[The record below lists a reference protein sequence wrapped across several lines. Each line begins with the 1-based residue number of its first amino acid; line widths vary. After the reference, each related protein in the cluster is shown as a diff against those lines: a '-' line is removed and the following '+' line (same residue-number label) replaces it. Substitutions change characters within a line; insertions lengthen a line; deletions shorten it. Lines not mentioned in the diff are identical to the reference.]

1 MKTVI
6 FDIDGTLSLVG
17 DRVECLSKSPPDW
30 DEFYERCGED
40 LPNWPAIRTYQAL
53 HATGTGPEM
62 ILLTGRRESVR
73 EKTEEWLYKNGVYG
87 YSRLLMRPNGDFR
100 HDTEVKPELLHK
112 HDIRPDLVFEDRTSM
127 VDCWREMGVPC
138 FQVAPG
144 DF

>member
-6 FDIDGTLSLVG
+6 FDIDGTLTLVG
-17 DRVECLSKSPPDW
+17 DRVQYLLRSPKNW

-40 LPNWPAIRTYQAL
+40 QPNEAVCDVYRMI
-53 HATGTGPEM
+53 HACGTGPDM

-73 EKTEEWLYKNGVYG
+73 KQTEEWLQRHGIHGYKH
-87 YSRLLMRPNGDFR
+87 LIMRPDGDKR
-100 HDTEVKPELLHK
+100 HDTEVKPEMLQKLNIH
-112 HDIRPDLVFEDRTSM
+112 PDLVFEDRASM
-127 VDCWREMGVPC
+127 VAFWRGRGVPC